1 MDWLII
7 STKCRNMLILSKEN
21 NLDHNIENGKQKK
34 KEFQK
39 TKKIIIKINIS
50 QQKIKTWMWHQHLDL
65 QTNTSVVEPFSE
77 MAVEDIDAEV
87 SQSEETSCAIITNAA

>member
-1 MDWLII
+1 
-7 STKCRNMLILSKEN
+7 
-21 NLDHNIENGKQKK
+21 
-34 KEFQK
+34 
-39 TKKIIIKINIS
+39 
-50 QQKIKTWMWHQHLDL
+50 MWHQHLDL